1 MARVTVEDC
10 IERVS
15 NRFDLVMLP
24 AQRAREVSAGAPITV
39 ERDNDK
45 NPVIALREIADETVE
60 LENLQEAL
68 IVGQQ
73 KHVEYALPEEDEVID
88 LLESESNM
96 AGVQQEMPTADGEE
110 PMEPDMPHF
119 QWMLITLTIGVG
131 GSLLSI
137 GSAAGVGLMGVTKG
151 RYTFGGHLKYAPVI
165 ALGYAAGIGT
175 SRSGSVTESS
185 VNHLSNGP
193 ST

>member
-15 NRFDLVMLP
+15 NRFDLVMLA

-68 IVGQQ
+68 IVSQQ
-73 KHVEYALPEEDEVID
+73 RHVEYDLPEENEVIE

-96 AGVQQEMPTADGEE
+96 AGVQQEMPAAEGEE
-110 PMEPDMPHF
+110 PMEPDMPQMRF
-119 QWMLITLTIGVG
+119 EDAVD
-131 GSLLSI
+131 
-137 GSAAGVGLMGVTKG
+137 
-151 RYTFGGHLKYAPVI
+151 
-165 ALGYAAGIGT
+165 
-175 SRSGSVTESS
+175 ESS
-185 VNHLSNGP
+185 D
-193 ST
+193 T